1 VAGAIF
7 DFLILA
13 TVHRSRCETAMRDPI
28 ARCALADFRE
38 PHGTRRAWGIQSA
51 DSRREILR
59 QLTVTKSMQ
68 PHAYGRVDPHQAWC
82 AFAGRRECGLH
93 IQPVQID
100 CTISQDIT
108 EVLE

>member
-7 DFLILA
+7 DFLHSGDGPSFTMRNSDA
-13 TVHRSRCETAMRDPI
+13 RSPLP
-28 ARCALADFRE
+28 CALADFRE

-93 IQPVQID
+93 VHPVQID